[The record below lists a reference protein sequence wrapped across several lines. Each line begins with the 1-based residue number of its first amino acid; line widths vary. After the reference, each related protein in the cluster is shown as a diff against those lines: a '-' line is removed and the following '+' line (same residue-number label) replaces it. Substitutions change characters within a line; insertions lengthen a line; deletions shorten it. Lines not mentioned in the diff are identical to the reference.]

1 MRADDRRGGQR
12 PKKRNTLTERV
23 GLAIRERISTGEFAV
38 GDKLPKEKDLIAEF
52 EVSRT
57 VIREAL
63 AQLSAEGSIDIRHGV
78 GAFVLHRDKAA
89 DAFLAEDF
97 GRTSA
102 ILDLFELRRGVEIE
116 AAGLAALRRSP
127 AQEAAIREAY
137 QTLKA
142 ASERGEA
149 APELDLDLH
158 RAIARG
164 TNNRFFVEFLDF
176 LADRA
181 VTRAVEAGYGGD
193 QALRLDRMEQ
203 LQSEHRSIVE
213 AISVQD
219 APTARTAMRTHLMAS
234 ESRFRALAMQTL

>member
-1 MRADDRRGGQR
+1 MNANDRRGQER

-23 GLAIRERISTGEFAV
+23 SVVLRERISAGEFPV
-38 GDKLPKEKDLIAEF
+38 GEKLPKEKDLIAEL

-57 VIREAL
+57 VVREAL
-63 AQLSAEGSIDIRHGV
+63 AQLSAEGLIDIRHGV
-78 GAFVLHRDKAA
+78 GVFVLNPAQVG

-127 AQEAAIREAY
+127 AQEGSIREAY

-149 APELDLDLH
+149 APELDLELH

-164 TNNRFFVEFLDF
+164 TNNQFFVEFLDF

-181 VTRAVEAGYGGD
+181 VARAVEAGYGGD

-203 LQSEHRSIVE
+203 LQSEHRAIVE

-219 APTARTAMRTHLMAS
+219 EQLARTAMRTHLMAS
-234 ESRFRALAMQTL
+234 EDRFRALAMLTL